1 MLLPGLATVGGLG
14 CVAAGAALTASGVLA
29 PVGVPLI
36 AAGAVATLL
45 GLGTTFS
52 NASSIKSVKKEYKKM
67 RK

>member
-1 MLLPGLATVGGLG
+1 MGGLG

-45 GLGTTFS
+45 GLGTAFG
-52 NASSIKSVKKEYKKM
+52 NASSIKSAKKEYKKM
-67 RK
+67 RKW